1 MMKTK
6 RLAAIFAAMMMALA
20 LVSCSNNDDE
30 KTDSNQKSTEPSTN
44 ALSSLKAVDGIDGV
58 YTLEYTGEYFLD
70 GAINASLKTA
80 DELVAYLTKNI
91 PEWKTAKESVKA
103 LKINV
108 GGAACSSIV
117 VKNKDGNGYIYGRNF
132 DWDPGNSLIIHTKPD
147 SGYEAVSTCY
157 MAFFTQDPEWKPTGK
172 PDHDA
177 IAIGGIYVP
186 MDGMNEKGL
195 YIANL
200 NDNLPAV
207 MPSSP
212 DTSKKDVQTTVAIRY
227 ILDKCA
233 TVDEAVAF
241 LKTINMYPVY
251 ANEEGSE
258 NAYHFAI
265 ADNTGKSVVA
275 EWDNEELKV
284 TDTKIVTNHNLYNES
299 QTPTTGEDREHG
311 TFRRYD
317 SLKEKYDTAKGKM
330 SAQEVTKALIEVQ
343 QKHSVWS
350 AVFEPSAKKVTYYF
364 RSSSATEETSE
375 PIDYDKP
382 VVVEF

>member
-30 KTDSNQKSTEPSTN
+30 KTDSNQKSTV
-44 ALSSLKAVDGIDGV
+44 KAVDGIDGV
-58 YTLEYTGEYFLD
+58 YTLEYTGEYYLD
-70 GAINASLKTA
+70 GAINASIKTA

-157 MAFFTQDPEWKPTGK
+157 IAFFTKDPKWAPTDS
-172 PDHDA
+172 PEHNA
-177 IAIGGIYVP
+177 TAIGGIYVP

-212 DTSKKDVQTTVAIRY
+212 DGNKKDVQTTVAIRY

-251 ANEEGSE
+251 ANEEGSKD
-258 NAYHFAI
+258 AYHFAI

-275 EWDNEELKV
+275 EWVNEELKV
-284 TDTKIVTNHNLYNES
+284 TETKIVTNHNLYKES
-299 QTPTTGEDREHG
+299 QTPTTGEDRDHG

-317 SLKEKYDTAKGKM
+317 SLKQLKAK
-330 SAQEVTKALIEVQ
+330 
-343 QKHSVWS
+343 
-350 AVFEPSAKKVTYYF
+350 
-364 RSSSATEETSE
+364 
-375 PIDYDKP
+375 
-382 VVVEF
+382 